1 MVEAQLASKPLR
13 VLFLLTSMPVGGAET
28 LLVNLVRRLDR
39 RRFAPEIVCLKEPG
53 PLGEMLAAEMPVHS
67 DLLACK
73 YDLRILPRL
82 MRLMRRPRA
91 DAVVTVGAGDKMFW
105 GRVAAHLAGVPVVA
119 SALHSTGWPDGVG
132 RLNRLLTG
140 WTDAFIGVA
149 DAHAIHLIQ
158 NERFPAAKVNTI
170 YNGVDCDRFAPH
182 DASAMRRELGIA
194 ADAPVVGIL
203 AALRPEKNHELFLAG
218 AKEIR
223 EAIPAAQFIVV
234 GDGPKRPELE
244 QLAAELGIGDAVHFV
259 GSRSDVPALLAACDV
274 VALTSHNEA
283 SPVSILEALACGV
296 PVVASNVGSV
306 RETVVDGETGRLFPA
321 GDLAA
326 FVAATVELL
335 KSPADRQRLGAEGRR
350 RVEARWSLDAMVRG
364 YEQLI
369 ERIYSAKMARGAV
382 PPPVAIPA
390 TTSTYAGYFARRNA
404 KGTM

>member
-1 MVEAQLASKPLR
+1 METSNASRPLR

-82 MRLMRRPRA
+82 MKLMRRPQA

-132 RLNRLLTG
+132 RLNRMLTE

-149 DAHAIHLIQ
+149 DAHAVHLVQ
-158 NERFPAAKVNTI
+158 NEGFPAAKVNTI
-170 YNGVDCDRFAPH
+170 YNGVDCERFAPQ
-182 DASAMRRELGIA
+182 DASAIRRELGIA

-223 EAIPAAQFIVV
+223 EAVPAAQFIVV
-234 GDGPKRPELE
+234 GDGPKRMELE
-244 QLAAELGIGDAVHFV
+244 QLAKDLGIANAVHFV

-326 FVAATVELL
+326 FVSATVDLL
-335 KSPADRQRLGAEGRR
+335 ESPADRQRLGAEGRR

-364 YEQLI
+364 YEELI
-369 ERIYSAKMARGAV
+369 ERIYAAKSASAGAATLATV
-382 PPPVAIPA
+382 QPSTTAI
-390 TTSTYAGYFARRNA
+390 AGYFARRNA

>member
-1 MVEAQLASKPLR
+1 MESQTASKPLR

-39 RRFAPEIVCLKEPG
+39 RRFAPEIACLKEPG

-82 MRLMRRPRA
+82 MKLMRRPQA

-105 GRVAAHLAGVPVVA
+105 GRIAAHLAGVPVVA

-132 RLNRLLTG
+132 RLNRLLTS

-149 DAHAIHLIQ
+149 DAHAEHLVQ
-158 NERFPAAKVNTI
+158 NERFPAEKVNTI
-170 YNGVDCDRFAPH
+170 YNGVDCDRFAPQ
-182 DASAMRRELGIA
+182 DASAIRRELGIA

-223 EAIPAAQFIVV
+223 AAIPAAQFIVV

-244 QLAAELGIGDAVHFV
+244 QLADDLRIADAVHFV

-306 RETVVDGETGRLFPA
+306 CETVVDGETGRLFPA

-326 FVAATVELL
+326 FVAATVGLL
-335 KSPADRQRLGAEGRR
+335 NSPADRERMVAEGRR

-369 ERIYSAKMARGAV
+369 ERIYAAKMAPSGLAKPAAA
-382 PPPVAIPA
+382 PPNK
-390 TTSTYAGYFARRNA
+390 STIAGYFARRNA

>member
-1 MVEAQLASKPLR
+1 MENQNTPRPLR

-82 MRLMRRPRA
+82 IKRMRRPQA

-105 GRVAAHLAGVPVVA
+105 GRIAAHLAGVPVVA

-149 DAHAIHLIQ
+149 DTHAVHLVH

-170 YNGVDCDRFAPH
+170 YNGVDCDRFAPQ
-182 DASAMRRELGIA
+182 DASAIRRELNIPG
-194 ADAPVVGIL
+194 DAPIVGIL

-218 AKEIR
+218 AKQIR
-223 EAIPAAQFIVV
+223 EAIPAVQFIVV
-234 GDGPKRPELE
+234 GDGPKRVELE
-244 QLAAELGIGDAVHFV
+244 RLATDLGIADAVHFV

-306 RETVVDGETGRLFPA
+306 RETVVDGETGRLFPI

-326 FVAATVELL
+326 FVTATVDLL

-369 ERIYSAKMARGAV
+369 ERIYAAKMAPAAAATSATV
-382 PPPVAIPA
+382 QPSTTAI
-390 TTSTYAGYFARRNA
+390 AGYFARRNA

>member
-1 MVEAQLASKPLR
+1 METPNASRPLR

-39 RRFAPEIVCLKEPG
+39 RRFAPEIICLKEPG

-82 MRLMRRPRA
+82 MKLMRRPQA

-105 GRVAAHLAGVPVVA
+105 GRIAAHLAGVPVVA

-149 DAHAIHLIQ
+149 DAHANHLVQ
-158 NERFPAAKVNTI
+158 NERFPAEKVSTI
-170 YNGVDCDRFAPH
+170 YNGVDCERFAPQ
-182 DASAMRRELGIA
+182 DASAIRRELGIA

-223 EAIPAAQFIVV
+223 QAIPAAQFIVV

-244 QLAAELGIGDAVHFV
+244 QLATDLGIADAVHFV

-326 FVAATVELL
+326 FVTATVDLL
-335 KSPADRQRLGAEGRR
+335 KSPADRQRLGAEGRQ

-369 ERIYSAKMARGAV
+369 ERIYAV
-382 PPPVAIPA
+382 KTASGVAVNQSPLPVPTTAI
-390 TTSTYAGYFARRNA
+390 AGYFARRNA

>member
-1 MVEAQLASKPLR
+1 
-13 VLFLLTSMPVGGAET
+13 
-28 LLVNLVRRLDR
+28 
-39 RRFAPEIVCLKEPG
+39 
-53 PLGEMLAAEMPVHS
+53 
-67 DLLACK
+67 
-73 YDLRILPRL
+73 
-82 MRLMRRPRA
+82 
-91 DAVVTVGAGDKMFW
+91 
-105 GRVAAHLAGVPVVA
+105 LAGVPVVA

-132 RLNRLLTG
+132 RLNRLLTS

-149 DAHAIHLIQ
+149 DAHAVHLVQ

-170 YNGVDCDRFAPH
+170 YNGVDCDRFAPQ
-182 DASAMRRELGIA
+182 DASAIRKELNIPL
-194 ADAPVVGIL
+194 DAPVVGIL

-223 EAIPAAQFIVV
+223 EAVPAAQFIVV
-234 GDGPKRPELE
+234 GDGPKRAELE
-244 QLAAELGIGDAVHFV
+244 QLATELGIADAVHFV

-306 RETVVDGETGRLFPA
+306 QETVVDGETGRLFPA
-321 GDLAA
+321 GDRAA
-326 FVAATVELL
+326 FVNATVDLL
-335 KSPADRQRLGAEGRR
+335 KSPADRERLCAEGRR

-369 ERIYSAKMARGAV
+369 ERIYAAKTAPAAAATAA
-382 PPPVAIPA
+382 AIQPS
-390 TTSTYAGYFARRNA
+390 TSTIAGYFARRNA

>member
-1 MVEAQLASKPLR
+1 MESQTASKPLR

-39 RRFAPEIVCLKEPG
+39 RRFTPEIVCLKEPG

-82 MRLMRRPRA
+82 MKLMRRPQA

-105 GRVAAHLAGVPVVA
+105 GRIAAHLAGVPVVA

-132 RLNRLLTG
+132 RLNRLLTS

-149 DAHAIHLIQ
+149 DAHAEHLVQ
-158 NERFPAAKVNTI
+158 NERFPAEKVNTI
-170 YNGVDCDRFAPH
+170 YNGVDCDRFAPQ
-182 DASAMRRELGIA
+182 DASAIRRELGIA

-223 EAIPAAQFIVV
+223 AALPAAQFIVV

-244 QLAAELGIGDAVHFV
+244 QLAADLGIADAVHFV
-259 GSRSDVPALLAACDV
+259 GSRSDVPALLAACDI

-326 FVAATVELL
+326 FVAATVGLL
-335 KSPADRQRLGAEGRR
+335 NSPADRERMGAEGRR

-369 ERIYSAKMARGAV
+369 ERIYAAKTTSSGQAK
-382 PPPVAIPA
+382 PVAAQPNP
-390 TTSTYAGYFARRNA
+390 STIAGYFARRNA